1 MACQVKHTRVA
12 SVEKAF
18 SNQRVDFL
26 FIGSKGARRALAP

>member
-26 FIGSKGARRALAP
+26 FTGSKRTRRAIAP